1 MRPTTYAGAHLSG
14 RKVPSAA
21 GKLGAPKAMAGK
33 LVRIMVYH
41 RLKPGDFVE
50 RLTLIQGFIYL
61 AVREGVISS
70 SQRFEA
76 GS

>member
-1 MRPTTYAGAHLSG
+1 
-14 RKVPSAA
+14 
-21 GKLGAPKAMAGK
+21 MAGK